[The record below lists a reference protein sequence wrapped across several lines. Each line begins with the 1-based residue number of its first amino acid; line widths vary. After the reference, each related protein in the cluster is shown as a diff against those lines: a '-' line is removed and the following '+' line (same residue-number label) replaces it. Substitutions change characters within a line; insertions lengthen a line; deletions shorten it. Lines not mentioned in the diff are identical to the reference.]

1 MKIRFGLHFDG
12 QRGWQPRNAIGEAT
26 VGPLGLLDILETQVG
41 LSAIRSSQSERIVQY
56 RDCLRQCDEPSRFYH
71 RTFETDELGTSAT
84 LLAWRDSWHLH
95 GWEGRVQPSAPARIQ
110 DIAVVERLAAGHVAP
125 SIGER
130 LALVI
135 DALLNRK
142 VAIEEI
148 LLFDPLGAF
157 PKRWRDVLSL
167 LPIRVSDC
175 AEAKVVGS
183 GFLGQLQEAL
193 HNARAGKIPAK
204 LTWRSDGTVSVV
216 QAETRFMAGRW
227 LADHIGQVGLNTLLV
242 APQDG
247 ERLDG
252 ILVAADRP
260 RQGLRESS
268 AFRPALQVL
277 PLALEILW
285 EPLNFYGL
293 LQFLTHSICPV
304 PAYARY
310 KLAGKLAERPGIG
323 GASWELMLDEIDEH
337 YGDVGTEAALAARKK
352 IAFWVE
358 HRRYDEAKGADIDSV
373 IDRVEALSDYFRGR
387 LADTDRTARIAFN
400 SGFSQSRAA
409 ADALKI
415 LKKQGSTTIRP
426 RQLQT
431 LIAQAT
437 ARGSDNPLHVAEVG
451 ASLSVTHPGAAI
463 EPCERV
469 LWWQLGMPSLPGQYP
484 WSQLEMAELAR
495 DGAELPDV
503 SSLLDFAADEWLR
516 PIMAARSELVLVL
529 PSRGEDVHPVW
540 QMIEALVD
548 HVPIATLEE
557 TLIRPSAG
565 TMPVSHQPLP
575 RKKRFWCLPKNV
587 PVAMRDKDSFSSL
600 EKQVFNPYH
609 WLLQY
614 PAKLKASR
622 ILSVAGD
629 FLLFGN
635 FAHDLVEAFFLRA
648 DALVANDADFDQW
661 FETNFNR
668 LVVEEAA
675 VLLMPGR
682 RSDLEGFRIKL
693 KQSFVELRQQLAKAK
708 VTKVD
713 PEMPLDGI
721 YPGGELTGFAD
732 LVLEKG
738 DGSRAVIDMKWS
750 GVKKYSEKLRENR
763 HLQLAIYAELLR
775 QKFNYWPSVGYFI
788 LDRGRLFTTEP
799 DCFPSAEVVH
809 KTSDENTA
817 QLWQRFIETLK
828 WRRAQFNKG
837 MIEVALDGIP
847 ETEDSIPPDNALAM
861 EYLNPAYN
869 DYLALAGWEGE

>member
-1 MKIRFGLHFDG
+1 M
-12 QRGWQPRNAIGEAT
+12 
-26 VGPLGLLDILETQVG
+26 GPLGLLDILETQVG
-41 LSAIRSSQSERIVQY
+41 LSSLRASQSERIVQY
-56 RDCLRQCDEPSRFYH
+56 RDCLRECDEPNRFYH

-84 LLAWRDSWHLH
+84 LLAWRDSWYIH
-95 GWEGRVQPSAPARIQ
+95 GWEGKILASASARIR
-110 DIAVVERLAAGHVAP
+110 DMEEVERHAPGHVAP

-142 VAIEEI
+142 VRIEEVV
-148 LLFDPLGAF
+148 LFDPLEVF
-157 PKRWRDVLSL
+157 PKRWRDVLSH
-167 LPIRVSDC
+167 LPIRVSDSK
-175 AEAKVVGS
+175 ETEVPGS

-193 HNARAGKIPAK
+193 RIARTGKAPAK
-204 LTWRSDGTVSVV
+204 LNWRSDGTVSVV

-227 LADHIGQVGLNTLLV
+227 LADRVGQTGCNTLLV

-252 ILVAADRP
+252 ILISADYP

-277 PLALEILW
+277 PLALETLW

-304 PAYARY
+304 PGYARY

-323 GASWELMLDEIDEH
+323 GVSWELLLDKIDAH
-337 YGDVGTEAALAARKK
+337 YGGSGSEAALATRKK

-358 HRRYDEAKGADIDSV
+358 HARYDETAGADIDAV
-373 IDRVEALSDYFRGR
+373 INRVEALSDYFRGR
-387 LADTDRTARIAFN
+387 LADTDRMARIAFN
-400 SGFSQSRAA
+400 SGFGQSRAA
-409 ADALKI
+409 ADALKA
-415 LKKQGSTTIRP
+415 LKEQGSTTIRP

-451 ASLSVTHPGAAI
+451 AALSVTHPGAAI

-495 DGAELPDV
+495 VGVELPDV

-529 PSRGEDVHPVW
+529 PPKEEEVHPVW
-540 QMIEALVD
+540 QMIEAMID
-548 HVPIATLEE
+548 DVPITTLEE
-557 TLIRPSAG
+557 ALTRPNAG
-565 TMPVSHQPLP
+565 MMPVSHQPLP
-575 RKKRFWCLPKNV
+575 GKKRFWRLPKNISI
-587 PVAMRDKDSFSSL
+587 AMRDKDSFSSL

-614 PAKLKASR
+614 PAKLRAST

-629 FLLFGN
+629 FLLLGN
-635 FAHDLVEAFFLRA
+635 LAHDLVEAYFLRA
-648 DALVANDADFDQW
+648 DALIANAAAFDQW

-668 LVVEEAA
+668 LVAEEGA

-682 RSDLEGFRIKL
+682 RSDLEGLRVKL
-693 KQSFVELRQQLAKAK
+693 KQSFLELRQQMARAK
-708 VTKVD
+708 VTKVY
-713 PEMPLDGI
+713 PEMSLEGT

-738 DGSRAVIDMKWS
+738 DGSHAVIDMKWS
-750 GVKKYSEKLRENR
+750 RVNKYREKLRENR

-775 QKFNYWPSVGYFI
+775 QKFTFWPSVGYFI
-788 LDRGRLFTTEP
+788 LDRGRLFTTDP
-799 DCFPSAEVVH
+799 DWFPSAEVVR
-809 KTSDENTA
+809 KASDENTA
-817 QLWQRFIETLK
+817 QLWQRFIETRK
-828 WRRAQFNKG
+828 WRQTQFDKG
-837 MIEVALDGIP
+837 MFEVALDGISK
-847 ETEDSIPPDNALAM
+847 TEDSIPPDNALAM
-861 EYLNPAYN
+861 EYLNPDYN
-869 DYLALAGWEGE
+869 DYRALAGWEGE